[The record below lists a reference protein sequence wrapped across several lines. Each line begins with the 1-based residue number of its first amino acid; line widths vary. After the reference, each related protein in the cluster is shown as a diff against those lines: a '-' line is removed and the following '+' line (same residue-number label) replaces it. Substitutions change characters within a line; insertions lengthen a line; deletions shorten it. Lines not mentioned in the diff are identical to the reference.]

1 MTESISQE
9 MMFKYSLPGLEEGET
24 EKQDVSHIILHIV
37 IVKRWQMFD

>member
-9 MMFKYSLPGLEEGET
+9 MMFKYSLPGLGEGET
-24 EKQDVSHIILHIV
+24 EKQDVRCKSYHIM

>member
-24 EKQDVSHIILHIV
+24 EKQDVSCKLYHM
-37 IVKRWQMFD
+37 R